1 VTTSVLA
8 AESNNFLLP
17 NATIIVEFLIFLG
30 VLYVFYRF
38 VVPPLTK
45 AMRERD
51 EMVRKQAEERDAAMR
66 KLEQAQER
74 YETALAE
81 ARAEAAAIRDQA
93 RADAQRIREEMREET
108 DREVAGIR
116 SRGEEQL
123 AQQREQVVR
132 DLRAEIG
139 GLSTQLAERILG
151 ESPAE
156 DVRRS
161 TVERYLAEL
170 DAVSIAGPSAG
181 KAT

>member
-1 VTTSVLA
+1 MTTSVLA

-30 VLYVFYRF
+30 VLFVFYRF
-38 VVPPLTK
+38 IVPPLTK

-66 KLEQAQER
+66 RLEQAQER

-81 ARAEAAAIRDQA
+81 ARAEAAAIRDQS
-93 RADAQRIREEMREET
+93 RAEAQRIREQMREDT
-108 DREVAGIR
+108 DREVAQIR
-116 SRGEEQL
+116 QRAEEQL

-132 DLRAEIG
+132 ELRSEIG
-139 GLSTQLAERILG
+139 GLSTQLAERVLG
-151 ESPAE
+151 ESPTE

-161 TVERYLAEL
+161 EVERYLAEL
-170 DAVSIAGPSAG
+170 DSTATAGR
-181 KAT
+181 KT